1 MAVITTG
8 AHPKALWPG
17 VHDWF
22 GTSYVEYPEEYPE
35 LFDFETSKKNYEED
49 VESINF
55 GLAPVKNEGSS
66 IAYTVDNQGYV
77 KRYRHTAYALGFIVT
92 HEEKSDNL
100 YEKVGKRRAR
110 KLAFAMR
117 QTKETVCANVYN
129 RAFNGSFTGGDAIE
143 LLATNHPSTSGNQ
156 SNELA
161 TPADLSEASIE
172 DLLINIAK
180 ATDSPGNK
188 IALRGTKLIIAP
200 NEMFE
205 AERILRSEL
214 RVGTANND
222 INAVRNMGL
231 LPKGYIVNHY
241 LTDVDAWFIRTTAP
255 AGMTFF
261 DRESGRGAP
270 AFDQDNDFDTKN
282 AKAAAYMRFSV
293 GWTDWRGLY
302 GSPGV

>member
-1 MAVITTG
+1 MPITTG

-22 GTSYVEYPEEYPE
+22 GMSYAEYPEEYPE
-35 LFDFETSKKNYEED
+35 LFDFDSSKKNYEED

-55 GLAPVKNEGSS
+55 GLAPVKAEGSS
-66 IAYTVDNQGYV
+66 ISYTVDNQGFV
-77 KRYRHTAYALGFIVT
+77 KRYRHVAYALGYIVT
-92 HEEKSDNL
+92 HEEMQDNL
-100 YEKVGKRRAR
+100 YAKVGKGRAK

-129 RAFNGSFTGGDAIE
+129 RAFNSSFTGGDAIE
-143 LLATNHPSTSGNQ
+143 LLATNHPSTSGDQ

-161 TPADLSEASIE
+161 TPADLSEAALE
-172 DLLINIAK
+172 DILINIAK

-188 IALRGTKLIIAP
+188 IALRGMKLVVHP
-200 NEMFE
+200 NDMFE
-205 AERILRSEL
+205 ACRILKSEY

-222 INAVRNMGL
+222 INAIYNKGL
-231 LPKGYIVNHY
+231 LPQGYIVNHY
-241 LTDVDAWFIRTTAP
+241 LTDTDAWFIRTDVPT
-255 AGMTFF
+255 GMMFY

-270 AFDQDNDFDTKN
+270 NFDQDNDFSTKN
-282 AKAAAYMRFSV
+282 ALAAAYMRFSV